1 MLMRKF
7 LDMLPRIN
15 LRLAAAAFCAVAILH
30 IVATLA
36 APELAPSRAYEMISQ
51 ELPLNT
57 MQILPAVTP
66 STQRLPFM
74 APDARYALCRFDTKD
89 GAVSLTATLPGPGWV
104 VALYSTAGDN
114 FFTSV
119 AQPGR
124 RSEVSLLLVPSDE
137 RFKGLT
143 PEAKGAQSGPED
155 PMLTVPAQTGVAVIR
170 APEQGQA
177 YRSRNL
183 AELKRARCAFR
194 SL

>member
-1 MLMRKF
+1 MRKF

-15 LRLAAAAFCAVAILH
+15 LRLVAAAFCAVAILH
-30 IVATLA
+30 ILATLV
-36 APELAPSRAYEMISQ
+36 APELAPSRAYEQISQ
-51 ELPLNT
+51 EMPLNT
-57 MQILPAVTP
+57 MQILPPVTP
-66 STQRLPFM
+66 SSQRLPFM

-89 GAVSLTATLPGPGWV
+89 GAVSLTATLPGPGWI

-124 RSEVSLLLVPSDE
+124 RTDVSLLLVPSDD
-137 RFKGLT
+137 RFRGLT
-143 PEAKGAQSGPED
+143 PEAKGASTRPDE
-155 PMLTVPAQTGVAVIR
+155 PVLTVPAQTGVALVR

-177 YRSRNL
+177 YRARNL

>member
-143 PEAKGAQSGPED
+143 PEAKGATSGPED

>member
-1 MLMRKF
+1 MRQF

-15 LRLAAAAFCAVAILH
+15 LRPVAAAFCAVAILH

-36 APELAPSRAYEMISQ
+36 APELAPSRAYELLSR
-51 ELPLNT
+51 ELPLNS
-57 MQILPAVTP
+57 MQIMPPVTP
-66 STQRLPFM
+66 SAQRLPFM

-104 VALYSTAGDN
+104 VALYSTEGDN

-124 RSEVSLLLVPSDE
+124 RTEVSLLLVPSDE
-137 RFKGLT
+137 RFRGLT
-143 PEAKGAQSGPED
+143 PEAKGATSGPEQ
-155 PMLTVPAQTGVAVIR
+155 PMLTVPAQTGVALIR

-177 YRSRNL
+177 YRARNL

-194 SL
+194 NL